1 MTGKME
7 ELQYNQFII
16 NKTCVT
22 EIRNNIFGKFNIF
35 EIMNDR
41 YQDIIDREKVK
52 LNLKLAKINRS
63 HKLTMFTI
71 YATFLVVLICLTCF
85 FYPSF

>member
-1 MTGKME
+1 ME

-22 EIRNNIFGKFNIF
+22 EIRNNIFEKFNIF

-41 YQDIIDREKVK
+41 YQDIIDQEKVK

-63 HKLTMFTI
+63 HKRTMFTI
-71 YATFLVVLICLTCF
+71 YATFLIALICLICF
-85 FYPSF
+85 FTPVLD

>member
-1 MTGKME
+1 ME

-41 YQDIIDREKVK
+41 YQNIIDWEKAK
-52 LNLKLAKINRS
+52 LNLKLAKIDRS
-63 HKLTMFTI
+63 HKQTMFTI
-71 YATFLVVLICLTCF
+71 YTTFLIILICLICF
-85 FYPSF
+85 LD

>member
-1 MTGKME
+1 ME

-41 YQDIIDREKVK
+41 YQDIIDQEKVK

-63 HKLTMFTI
+63 HKRTMFTI
-71 YATFLVVLICLTCF
+71 YATFLIALICLICF
-85 FYPSF
+85 FYPSFRLIS